1 MMMNTKITI
10 TRMMTMKINYGEL
23 GELVEKLIRI
33 KDRYDMSLQDRDAI
47 SDACNV
53 IYHEL
58 IEKNR

>member
-1 MMMNTKITI
+1 MI
-10 TRMMTMKINYGEL
+10 TRMMIMKINYGEL
-23 GELVEKLIRI
+23 GELVEKLICI
-33 KDRYDMSLQDRDAI
+33 KDRYEMLRQDRDAI

>member
-1 MMMNTKITI
+1 MI
-10 TRMMTMKINYGEL
+10 TRMMIMKINYGEL

>member
-10 TRMMTMKINYGEL
+10 TRMMIMKINYGEL

-33 KDRYDMSLQDRDAI
+33 KDRYEMLRQDRDAI

>member
-1 MMMNTKITI
+1 
-10 TRMMTMKINYGEL
+10 MKINYGEL

-33 KDRYDMSLQDRDAI
+33 KDRYEMSLQDRDTI